1 VRRDK
6 YNPGMPRK
14 KTPEQELTIVIPV
27 YNEAAALP
35 HFLPNLMT
43 ICKTKDWQ
51 VIFVDDGSTDLSAQ
65 ILAGIEAKPFT
76 KVLHHKL
83 NKGYGGAL
91 KTGISAATTKYV
103 MTLDAD
109 GQHDIADIESLLD
122 FAHKTNADMVV
133 GTRSVKH
140 ASPYRELGKWIIRR
154 FTSILVPLPVQDLN
168 SGFKL
173 YQTRLV
179 QQYLSLCPDSMA
191 FSDVITLLFLNQ
203 RHLVLEHP
211 ISVRHRTTGSSSI
224 STHTAF
230 QTVIEILSL
239 VMLVNPL
246 RIFLPLSIICIA
258 VGLLWGI
265 PSMLAGRGVSVGS
278 MLAIVLGAL
287 FFFLGLIANQLSS
300 IRLHLAEMGKDK
312 DLD

>member
-1 VRRDK
+1 MQK
-6 YNPGMPRK
+6 K
-14 KTPEQELTIVIPV
+14 KTPERELTIVIPV
-27 YNEAAALP
+27 YNEAASLP
-35 HFLPNLMT
+35 HFLPNL
-43 ICKTKDWQ
+43 IKACRINNWQ
-51 VIFVDDGSTDLSAQ
+51 AIFVNDGSRDASAQ
-65 ILAGIEAKPFT
+65 VLSDVEGKPFI
-76 KVLHHKL
+76 KVFHHKL

-109 GQHDIADIESLLD
+109 GQHDIADIESLLG
-122 FAHKTNADMVV
+122 FAQKNNADMVV
-133 GTRSVKH
+133 GTRSSVRQ

-154 FTSILVPLPVQDLN
+154 FTSILVPLPLRDLN

-211 ISVRHRTTGSSSI
+211 ISVKHRTSGSSSI

-246 RIFLPLSIICIA
+246 RIFLPLSIICVS

-265 PSMLAGRGVSVGS
+265 PIMIAGRGVSVGS

-300 IRLHLAEMGKDK
+300 IRLHLAGMGKDGNP
-312 DLD
+312 D

>member
-1 VRRDK
+1 
-6 YNPGMPRK
+6 MPRK
-14 KTPEQELTIVIPV
+14 KTPEQELTVVVPI
-27 YNEAAALP
+27 YNEAASLP
-35 HFLPNLMT
+35 DFLPGLMKV
-43 ICKTKDWQ
+43 CRTKDWQ
-51 VIFVDDGSTDLSAQ
+51 VIFVDDGSKDGSAQ
-65 ILAGIEAKPFT
+65 ILSGMDGNPFT

-91 KTGISAATTKYV
+91 KTGLAAATTRYV
-103 MTLDAD
+103 ITMDAD
-109 GQHDIADIESLLD
+109 GQHDIADIESLLN
-122 FAHKTNADMVV
+122 FAQKNNADMVV
-133 GTRSVKH
+133 GTRSSVKQ

-179 QQYLSLCPDSMA
+179 KQYLSLCPDSMA

-203 RHLVLEHP
+203 RHLVLEYP
-211 ISVRHRTTGSSSI
+211 ISVKHRTTGSSSI

-265 PSMLAGRGVSVGS
+265 PFVLAGHGVSVGS
-278 MLAIVLGAL
+278 TLAIVLGAL

-300 IRLHLAEMGKDK
+300 IRLHLAGMGKDQNS
-312 DLD
+312 D

>member
-1 VRRDK
+1 MQK
-6 YNPGMPRK
+6 K
-14 KTPEQELTIVIPV
+14 KTTGQELTVVVPI
-27 YNEAAALP
+27 YNEAASLP
-35 HFLPNLMT
+35 DFLPGLMKV
-43 ICKTKDWQ
+43 CGKKDWQ
-51 VIFVDDGSTDLSAQ
+51 VIFVDDGSKDASAQ
-65 ILAGIEAKPFT
+65 ILSSLEGKPFT

-91 KTGISAATTKYV
+91 KTGLAAATTRYV
-103 MTLDAD
+103 ITIDAD
-109 GQHDIADIESLLD
+109 GQHDIADIESLLA
-122 FAHKTNADMVV
+122 FAQKNNADMVV
-133 GTRSVKH
+133 GTRSSVEH

-224 STHTAF
+224 NTHTAF

-265 PSMLAGRGVSVGS
+265 PIMLAGRGVSVGS

-312 DLD
+312 KPD

>member
-1 VRRDK
+1 
-6 YNPGMPRK
+6 MPRK
-14 KTPEQELTIVIPV
+14 KTPEQELTVVVPI
-27 YNEAAALP
+27 YNEAASLP
-35 HFLPNLMT
+35 HFLPGLMEV
-43 ICKTKDWQ
+43 CKTKDWQ
-51 VIFVDDGSTDLSAQ
+51 VIFVDDGSKDGSAQ
-65 ILAGIEAKPFT
+65 ILSGMDGNSFT

-91 KTGISAATTKYV
+91 KTGLAAATTRYV
-103 MTLDAD
+103 ITIDAD
-109 GQHDIADIESLLD
+109 GQHDIADIESLLA
-122 FAHKTNADMVV
+122 FAQKNNADMVV
-133 GTRSVKH
+133 GTRSSVKH

-173 YQTRLV
+173 YQTKLV

-224 STHTAF
+224 NTHTAF
-230 QTVIEILSL
+230 QTLIEILSL

-265 PSMLAGRGVSVGS
+265 PIMLAGRGVSVGS

-300 IRLHLAEMGKDK
+300 IRLHLAGMGKDGNP
-312 DLD
+312 D

>member
-1 VRRDK
+1 
-6 YNPGMPRK
+6 MPKK
-14 KTPEQELTIVIPV
+14 KTPEQELTVVVPV
-27 YNEAAALP
+27 YNEAASLP
-35 HFLPNLMT
+35 HFLPNL
-43 ICKTKDWQ
+43 IKACKTNNWQ
-51 VIFVDDGSTDLSAQ
+51 AIFVNDGSKDASAQ
-65 ILAGIEAKPFT
+65 ILSGIEGQPFT
-76 KVLHHKL
+76 RVLHHKL

-91 KTGISAATTKYV
+91 KTGISAAATKYV
-103 MTLDAD
+103 MTIDAD
-109 GQHDIADIESLLD
+109 GQHDIGDIESLLD
-122 FAHKTNADMVV
+122 FAQKNNADMVV
-133 GTRSVKH
+133 GTRHNIKH
-140 ASPYRELGKWIIRR
+140 ASAYRELGKWIIRR

-173 YQTRLV
+173 YQTKLV

-211 ISVRHRTTGSSSI
+211 ISVKHRTTGSSSI

-230 QTVIEILSL
+230 QTVIEILSV

-246 RIFLPLSIICIA
+246 RIFLPLSIICIS

-265 PSMLAGRGVSVGS
+265 PIMLAARGVSVGS

-300 IRLHLAEMGKDK
+300 IRLHLAGMGKDRNS
-312 DLD
+312 D

>member
-1 VRRDK
+1 
-6 YNPGMPRK
+6 MQK
-14 KTPEQELTIVIPV
+14 KKMSEQELTVVVPV
-27 YNEAAALP
+27 YNEAASLPDFLP
-35 HFLPNLMT
+35 HLT
-43 ICKTKDWQ
+43 KACKTNNWQ
-51 VIFVDDGSTDLSAQ
+51 VIFVDDGSQDASAQ
-65 ILAGIEAKPFT
+65 ILSGIEGRPFI
-76 KVLHHKL
+76 KVFHHKL

-91 KTGISAATTKYV
+91 KTGISAVHTKYV
-103 MTLDAD
+103 MTIDAD

-122 FAHKTNADMVV
+122 FAKKNNADMVV
-133 GTRSVKH
+133 GTRSNIEY

-154 FTSILVPLPVQDLN
+154 FTSILVPLSVQDLN

-173 YQTRLV
+173 YQTGLV

-211 ISVRHRTTGSSSI
+211 IRIKHRTTGSSSI

-246 RIFLPLSIICIA
+246 RIFLPLSILCITL
-258 VGLLWGI
+258 GLLWGVPI
-265 PSMLAGRGVSVGS
+265 MLAGRGVSVGS

-300 IRLHLAEMGKDK
+300 IRLHLAAMGKDG
-312 DLD
+312 DPD

>member
-1 VRRDK
+1 
-6 YNPGMPRK
+6 MPRK
-14 KTPEQELTIVIPV
+14 KTTEQELTVVVPV

-35 HFLPNLMT
+35 HFLPDLIKACTVNN
-43 ICKTKDWQ
+43 WQ
-51 VIFVDDGSTDLSAQ
+51 VIFVDDGSNDGSAQ
-65 ILAGIEAKPFT
+65 ILSNLEKKPLT

-83 NKGYGGAL
+83 NRGYGGAL
-91 KTGISAATTKYV
+91 KTGLSAVTTRYV
-103 MTLDAD
+103 LTIDAD
-109 GQHDIADIESLLD
+109 GQHDVADIPLLLE
-122 FAHKTNADMVV
+122 FARQTNADMVI
-133 GTRSVKH
+133 GTRDNLRH
-140 ASPYRELGKWIIRR
+140 ASPYRELGKWIIRL
-154 FTSILVPLPVQDLN
+154 FTSILVPLPIRDLN

-173 YQTRLV
+173 YQTKLV
-179 QQYLSLCPDSMA
+179 QQFLSLCPDSMA

-211 ISVRHRTTGSSSI
+211 IHIQQRSSGASSI

-239 VMLVNPL
+239 VTLVNPL
-246 RIFLPLSIICIA
+246 RIFLPLSILCIS

-265 PSMLAGRGVSVGS
+265 PIMLAGRGVSVGS

-300 IRLHLAEMGKDK
+300 IRLHLARMNKEENAE
-312 DLD
+312 

>member
-1 VRRDK
+1 
-6 YNPGMPRK
+6 MPRK
-14 KTPEQELTIVIPV
+14 KTPEQELTVVVPV
-27 YNEAAALP
+27 YNESASLP
-35 HFLPNLMT
+35 HFLPNLMQV
-43 ICKTKDWQ
+43 CKTKNWQ
-51 VIFVDDGSTDLSAQ
+51 VIFVNDGSKDTSAQ
-65 ILAGIEAKPFT
+65 ILSGIEGKPLV

-91 KTGISAATTKYV
+91 KTGISAATTRYV
-103 MTLDAD
+103 MTIDAD

-133 GTRSVKH
+133 GTRSHAKH
-140 ASPYRELGKWIIRR
+140 GSPYRELGKWIIRR

-203 RHLVLEHP
+203 RHLVLEYP
-211 ISVRHRTTGSSSI
+211 ISVMHRTTGTSSI
-224 STHTAF
+224 STQTAF

-265 PSMLAGRGVSVGS
+265 PIMLAGRGVSVGS

-300 IRLHLAEMGKDK
+300 IRLHLAELSKDK
-312 DLD
+312 EPE

>member
-1 VRRDK
+1 
-6 YNPGMPRK
+6 
-14 KTPEQELTIVIPV
+14 
-27 YNEAAALP
+27 
-35 HFLPNLMT
+35 
-43 ICKTKDWQ
+43 
-51 VIFVDDGSTDLSAQ
+51 
-65 ILAGIEAKPFT
+65 
-76 KVLHHKL
+76 
-83 NKGYGGAL
+83 
-91 KTGISAATTKYV
+91 
-103 MTLDAD
+103 
-109 GQHDIADIESLLD
+109 
-122 FAHKTNADMVV
+122 
-133 GTRSVKH
+133 
-140 ASPYRELGKWIIRR
+140 
-154 FTSILVPLPVQDLN
+154 VPLPVQDLN

-173 YQTRLV
+173 YQTTLV

-224 STHTAF
+224 NTHTAF

-265 PSMLAGRGVSVGS
+265 PIMLAGRGVSVGS

-300 IRLHLAEMGKDK
+300 IRLHLAGMGKDGNP
-312 DLD
+312 D

>member
-1 VRRDK
+1 MQK
-6 YNPGMPRK
+6 K
-14 KTPEQELTIVIPV
+14 KTPEQELTVVVPV
-27 YNEAAALP
+27 YNEAASLP
-35 HFLPNLMT
+35 HFLPDLT
-43 ICKTKDWQ
+43 KACKTNHWQ
-51 VIFVDDGSTDLSAQ
+51 IIFVNDGSKDASAQ
-65 ILAGIEAKPFT
+65 ILAGIERRPLT

-103 MTLDAD
+103 MTIDAD

-122 FAHKTNADMVV
+122 FAQKNNADMVV
-133 GTRSVKH
+133 GTRSNVKH

-173 YQTRLV
+173 YQTKLV

-203 RHLVLEHP
+203 KHLVLEHP
-211 ISVRHRTTGSSSI
+211 IRVKHRTTGSSSI

-230 QTVIEILSL
+230 QTVIEILSV

-246 RIFLPLSIICIA
+246 RIFLPLSIICIS

-265 PSMLAGRGVSVGS
+265 PIILASRGVSVGS

-300 IRLHLAEMGKDK
+300 IRLHLAGMGKDRNS
-312 DLD
+312 D